1 MRASRTVLIA
11 AASAVAGATL
21 AGLAYRVAAETSA
34 TAFSGVAIR
43 EMPQLSEESKH
54 WVAKLREVHASG
66 QSVRIDN
73 DGSESALA
81 RLREYLGP
89 FVPVERLAYLEIRP
103 GLEFSLKMKA
113 KHRIDIPYPAE
124 HYIIRVTFNAK
135 VIRGRLVEAKTMKL
149 GTPVTVIAF
158 DEPQQLG
165 IDRLNESF
173 ESTVP
178 SIGKL
183 LGLLPHVVALVQVED
198 ATGPRVA
205 PQLDGLGVPENARLF
220 KELLGIDDTLVPE
233 TILAS
238 AK

>member
-1 MRASRTVLIA
+1 MRASRTALIA
-11 AASAVAGATL
+11 TAAFVAGAVL
-21 AGLAYRVAAETSA
+21 AGSAYRSLAAPA
-34 TAFSGVAIR
+34 GPFSGAAIR
-43 EMPQLSEESKH
+43 EMPQLAEETKL
-54 WVAKLREVHASG
+54 WVAKIREVDASG
-66 QSVRIDN
+66 QPVRLEN
-73 DGSESALA
+73 DGSAESLA

-89 FVPVERLAYLEIRP
+89 YVPVERLAFLEIKP
-103 GLEFSLKMKA
+103 GKLFALKMKE

-135 VIRGRLVEAKTMKL
+135 VIKGRLVEAKTMAKA
-149 GTPVTVIAF
+149 TPVNVIAF

-165 IDRLNESF
+165 IDRLNEQF

-183 LGLLPHVVALVQVED
+183 LGLLPHVIALVHVEGAD
-198 ATGPRVA
+198 GPLVA

-220 KELLGIDDTLVPE
+220 KELLKLDDTLVPE

-238 AK
+238 AE